1 MATKAEDMAFTF
13 RRYKDGDGGHRP
25 WREEIFKAG
34 HSYKCPTY
42 VHRTP
47 PCQGN
52 CPAGEDIRGWLQIT
66 RGLEKPPE
74 GEEWQAHAFR
84 RLTEANPFPAI
95 MGRVC
100 PAPCQQGCN
109 RRVVEDHVSINAVEH
124 TIGDY
129 ARENDLD
136 FGEPGAD
143 TGRRIAIVGG
153 GPAGL
158 SAAYQLRKRGHAC
171 TIFEEHDGLGG
182 MMRYGIPGYRVPRH
196 VLDAEIDRILK
207 LGVEVRTSCR
217 VGQDVPMDQVEREYD
232 AIVWAVG
239 THEGR
244 GLPVDGWDGT
254 PNCLTGVE
262 FLRAF
267 NEGRL
272 AAVTDRVLVIGGGDT
287 SIDVA
292 SVARRLGYSAD
303 LPDEASPER
312 VVLGYT
318 AHDAATLAMREGA
331 NVTLTSLFSRA
342 EMTASDQEVEDAQ
355 REGVDIRDGVM
366 PREVIRDSSG
376 RATGM
381 RFCECTMDGNTPI
394 PKEGTDFTIE
404 ADLIISAI
412 GQRGN
417 LEGIDELNNGHGFIE
432 ADAHF
437 QVKGRKG
444 HFVAGDIVQPHL
456 LTTAIGHGWS
466 AAESIHHYLE
476 SGEPVR
482 RPKINVHHFN
492 LLESLRRA
500 GREPEAYEPQ
510 YVRGTN
516 ESDFAVHNY
525 EDRSAVE
532 MIRHDRLYL
541 GHFQPT
547 PRHHRERVEIGADQ
561 VIGSFDER
569 IRPLSAEEAKAE
581 AERCMSCGLCFECD
595 NCVVYC
601 PQEAVKRVPK
611 NQRAVGR
618 YVFTDY
624 SRCIGCHI
632 CRDVCPTGYIEMG
645 LGE

>member
-510 YVRGTN
+510 YVRGTS